1 MFQPTHHLVS
11 KTRRIPVQLITTPQG
26 ASLLTEDEWRKGTPP
41 AFSIHPKR
49 GFFCHD
55 VQVLGFNLEPIE
67 QTSEQAGGQANEAN
81 SSANLQALSN

>member
-11 KTRRIPVQLITTPQG
+11 KTRRIPVQLITNPQG
-26 ASLLTEDEWRKGTPP
+26 ASLLTEDEWRKGSPA

-55 VQVLGFNLEPIE
+55 IQVLGFSLEPIAPADK
-67 QTSEQAGGQANEAN
+67 QATEA
-81 SSANLQALSN
+81 SPSANVQALSN